1 VYRTGNKRY
10 THRPSQ
16 HPTVSAVYLTSMASL
31 SPTTLTLRR
40 LLLLVAVV
48 LLAHWLVLSG
58 HTTAWSVATGSPQAF
73 SIRTITPEA
82 APEPAR
88 NLPPAPP
95 APIAATP
102 PPVVAKKPPA
112 KPITEPNRPP
122 AQQSIAQAA
131 TETIATPEP
140 VAEVKETA
148 TARVTPEET
157 ATSAPTTA
165 ASSSSSTE
173 EVATQT
179 PSRSPVLK
187 FPASGKF
194 SYNAIQTSGGQPR
207 SGSGTLEWTTDGRDY
222 ELRLEASL
230 LITLLSQTSAGALST
245 DGLEPKR
252 FSDKRIRRSEKAAHF
267 QRDSGRIT
275 FSANQTVTPLLRGAQ
290 DRLSILMQ
298 LAAMAAGDPVQ
309 FAQSGNVPVQV
320 VGTDDAENWMFVV
333 EGEESIQV
341 PAGESA
347 ALRVVRNPRKEFDAR
362 LEVWL
367 APSLGY
373 LPARIRQT
381 ESNGNVFE
389 LQLRSPALR

>member
-1 VYRTGNKRY
+1 
-10 THRPSQ
+10 
-16 HPTVSAVYLTSMASL
+16 MASQ
-31 SPTTLTLRR
+31 SPTTLSLHR

-58 HTTAWSVATGSPQAF
+58 YTTAWSVATGSPQALTVRAI
-73 SIRTITPEA
+73 SPEA
-82 APEPAR
+82 TPEPAP

-95 APIAATP
+95 APVAATP
-102 PPVVAKKPPA
+102 PPVAAKKPPA
-112 KPITEPNRPP
+112 KPIIESNRPP

-148 TARVTPEET
+148 TARVTSEET
-157 ATSAPTTA
+157 VPSAPAATATTPA
-165 ASSSSSTE
+165 ASSPSSSAE

-230 LITLLSQTSAGALST
+230 LITLLSQTSAGTLST

-275 FSANQTVTPLLRGAQ
+275 FSANLTETPLLRGAQ

-309 FAQSGNVPVQV
+309 FAQGGNVPVQV
-320 VGTDDAENWMFVV
+320 VGTDDAESWMFVV
-333 EGEESIQV
+333 EGEETIQV

>member
-1 VYRTGNKRY
+1 
-10 THRPSQ
+10 
-16 HPTVSAVYLTSMASL
+16 MASP
-31 SPTTLTLRR
+31 SSTTLSLRR

-58 HTTAWSVATGSPQAF
+58 YTTAWSVATGSPQALTV
-73 SIRTITPEA
+73 RAITPEA
-82 APEPAR
+82 TPEPAP

-95 APIAATP
+95 APVAATP
-102 PPVVAKKPPA
+102 PPVAAKKPPA
-112 KPITEPNRPP
+112 KPIIEPNRPP

-131 TETIATPEP
+131 TEIIATPEP

-148 TARVTPEET
+148 TARVTSEET
-157 ATSAPTTA
+157 VPSALAATAPAPA
-165 ASSSSSTE
+165 ASSSAE
-173 EVATQT
+173 EVAIQT
-179 PSRSPVLK
+179 LSRNPVLK

-230 LITLLSQTSAGALST
+230 LITLLSQTSAGNLGT

-320 VGTDDAENWMFVV
+320 VGTDDAESWMFVV
-333 EGEESIQV
+333 EGEETIQV